1 MPVHTSELCQSYFT
15 KPPKVLYSID
25 MVMSQSKLIFSVF
38 DSVMSLI
45 SIINQPIVTLKS
57 IEIDNCTRVGSPF
70 NYR

>member
-25 MVMSQSKLIFSVF
+25 MVMSQSKFIFSMF
-38 DSVMSLI
+38 DYVMSLI
-45 SIINQPIVTLKS
+45 SVIDQPIVTLKS
-57 IEIDNCTRVGSPF
+57 IGIDNCSCVGSFF